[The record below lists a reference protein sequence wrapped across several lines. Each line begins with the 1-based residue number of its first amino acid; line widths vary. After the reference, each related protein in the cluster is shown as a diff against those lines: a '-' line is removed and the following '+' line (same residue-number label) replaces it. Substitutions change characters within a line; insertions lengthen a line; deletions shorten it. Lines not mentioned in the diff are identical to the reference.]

1 MNRRILVLT
10 MIAVVAMFAKAY
22 GAAVLWDAFEQRDI
36 DNGWA
41 FEVGWDV
48 RGMDG
53 PSGSALHYGWI
64 ELGVAVSSRQ
74 SGASVTLSVENLTP
88 NLASIVGWM
97 QVMPGDILDAS
108 TTHAW
113 AAEGWSTPEMCGK
126 GITGEIQASP
136 GESVYLALFQSYYES
151 ESLNDAFGWVE
162 LAVDATGDVSLMR
175 SALAFP
181 GDGVSLRVG
190 SSIPE
195 PSSGI
200 LLLLGLGVLALRRRR
215 TGRLV

>member
-1 MNRRILVLT
+1 
-10 MIAVVAMFAKAY
+10 MIVAVVLFAKAY
-22 GAAVLWDAFEQRDI
+22 GAAVFWCAFEQRAVET
-36 DNGWA
+36 GWA
-41 FEVGWDV
+41 VEVGWDV

-97 QVMPGDILDAS
+97 QVMPGDILNAS

-113 AAEGWSTPEMCGK
+113 TAEGWSTPELCGT

-136 GESVYLALFQSYYES
+136 GESVYLALFQSFYSNES
-151 ESLNDAFGWVE
+151 SNDVFGWIE
-162 LAVDATGDVSLMR
+162 LAVDATGNVSLMQ

-181 GDGVSLRVG
+181 AEGVSLQVG

-200 LLLLGLGVLALRRRR
+200 LLLMGLGVLALRRRR
-215 TGRLV
+215 TGRPV